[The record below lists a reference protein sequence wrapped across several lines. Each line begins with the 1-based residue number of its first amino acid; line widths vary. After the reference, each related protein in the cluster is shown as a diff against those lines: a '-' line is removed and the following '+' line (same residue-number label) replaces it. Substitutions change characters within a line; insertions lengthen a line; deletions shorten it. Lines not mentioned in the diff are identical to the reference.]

1 MYRLNRSRKYRMI
14 YVDDNGVDV
23 GPIKDGHIPTQI
35 IVGTMTGLKQHT
47 LFTEDDGEKFLDVKM
62 ALHPYLD
69 ITPMP
74 SLSQLSLSLKKED
87 GSYEPD
93 VDDDRLVP
101 PFDEGVVF
109 LELVIKKLRMTA
121 EQQALIDEE
130 FQFRVDDKIVSLRVE
145 TSQVNTPDKMK
156 ALLFHLE
163 ENPVVTMLSMD
174 DMNMNQIK
182 SIMMTVL
189 TNNIP
194 INALSFRYRQNT
206 LSDNQMLEVFDMV
219 GQINTLTHFNV
230 STDMLWVEGRLIGQG
245 RISYRMNDLS
255 EFLEKTSLYYL
266 SMYGCNIVL
275 DGDVTRLSNLLINHP
290 TLYKLDLSGKT
301 RENVT
306 DFMESFQYI
315 IPASEMRSG
324 RSRDNLNEIDL
335 KFTRS

>member
-1 MYRLNRSRKYRMI
+1 
-14 YVDDNGVDV
+14 
-23 GPIKDGHIPTQI
+23 
-35 IVGTMTGLKQHT
+35 
-47 LFTEDDGEKFLDVKM
+47 
-62 ALHPYLD
+62 
-69 ITPMP
+69 
-74 SLSQLSLSLKKED
+74 
-87 GSYEPD
+87 
-93 VDDDRLVP
+93 
-101 PFDEGVVF
+101 
-109 LELVIKKLRMTA
+109 
-121 EQQALIDEE
+121 
-130 FQFRVDDKIVSLRVE
+130 
-145 TSQVNTPDKMK
+145 
-156 ALLFHLE
+156 
-163 ENPVVTMLSMD
+163 
-174 DMNMNQIK
+174 
-182 SIMMTVL
+182 MTVL

-290 TLYKLDLSGKT
+290 TLYNLTLSGKS

-324 RSRDNLNEIDL
+324 RSRYDNLNEIAL
-335 KFTRS
+335 TFTRS